1 MRRHIRTLLEGL
13 ALVLL
18 GVLLFRFPE
27 DSAAAAREGVT
38 LCLDLIVP
46 SLFPFFVLSSLLIA
60 TGLAGACAR
69 PLEKLMGPLFG
80 VGGAGAAALGLGL
93 IGGYPV
99 GARTIAQLTEHQE
112 CTQEEARRLAR
123 FCNNCGPA
131 FFIGAAGVGVFGS
144 KEAGFLLLG
153 ANLAA
158 ALLVGAG
165 TRVCEGNLLPRQGRE
180 PPPVSFSSLA
190 DQLPKC
196 VTDGFSAT
204 LGVCAYVILFSVL
217 TALAEASG
225 LLPLGAQALAALL
238 PGEGGQELCRSFL
251 IGFLE
256 ISTGTA
262 SLADAPSP
270 SLALPLAAFLLGWGG
285 LSVHCQSL
293 PFLRAAGVSTGP
305 YLRAKFLQGML
316 SAGLTAVALLVFPL
330 ALPAMAPTLPL
341 VCPIP
346 FARQMVLLWAL
357 AGAGFFLSRQKKLEK
372 AGHSRYN
379 EKEP

>member
-69 PLEKLMGPLFG
+69 LLEKLMGPLFG
-80 VGGAGAAALGLGL
+80 VGGAGAAAMGLGL

-99 GARTIAQLTEHQE
+99 GARTIAQLTERQE

-270 SLALPLAAFLLGWGG
+270 SLALPMAAFLLGWGG

-293 PFLRAAGVSTGP
+293 PFLRAAGISTGP

-316 SAGLTAVALLVFPL
+316 SAGLTAVALLAFPL

>member
-1 MRRHIRTLLEGL
+1 MRTHIRTLLEGT

-27 DSAAAAREGVT
+27 ASAAAAREGVT

-46 SLFPFFVLSSLLIA
+46 SLFPFFVLSSLLVA

-99 GARTIAQLTEHQE
+99 GARTIAQLTERGE
-112 CTQEEARRLAR
+112 CTPQEARRLAQ

-153 ANLAA
+153 ANLTA
-158 ALLVGAG
+158 ALLLGIG
-165 TRVCEGNLLPRQGRE
+165 GRVCQGSLLPRQGRKV
-180 PPPVSFSSLA
+180 PPVSFSALA
-190 DQLPKC
+190 DRLPQC

-217 TALAEASG
+217 AALAEASG
-225 LLPLGAQALAALL
+225 LLPLATNVLAGLL

-251 IGFLE
+251 MGFLE
-256 ISTGTA
+256 LSTGTA

-293 PFLRAAGVSTGP
+293 PFLREAGVATGP

-316 SAGLTAVALLVFPL
+316 SAGLTALALLVFPL
-330 ALPAMAPTLPL
+330 SLPALAPALPL

-346 FARQMVLLWAL
+346 FARQIVVLWAL
-357 AGAGFFLSRQKKLEK
+357 AGAGFFLARQKKLEK
-372 AGHSRYN
+372 AGRSHYN

>member
-1 MRRHIRTLLEGL
+1 MRTHIRTLLEGT

-27 DSAAAAREGVT
+27 ASAAAAREGVT

-99 GARTIAQLTEHQE
+99 GARTIAQLTERGE
-112 CTQEEARRLAR
+112 CTPAEARRLAQ

-153 ANLAA
+153 ANLTA
-158 ALLVGAG
+158 ALLLGIG
-165 TRVCEGNLLPRQGRE
+165 GRVCQGSLLPRQGRDV
-180 PPPVSFSSLA
+180 PPVSFSALA
-190 DQLPKC
+190 DRLPQC

-217 TALAEASG
+217 AAVAEASS
-225 LLPLGAQALAALL
+225 LLPLATQLLAGLL

-251 IGFLE
+251 MGFLE
-256 ISTGTA
+256 LSTGTA
-262 SLADAPSP
+262 SLSDAPSP

-293 PFLRAAGVSTGP
+293 PFLRAAGVATGP

-316 SAGLTAVALLVFPL
+316 SAGLTALALLVFPL
-330 ALPAMAPTLPL
+330 SLPAMAPALPL

-346 FARQMVLLWAL
+346 FARQIVVLWAL
-357 AGAGFFLSRQKKLEK
+357 AGAGFFLARQKKLEK
-372 AGHSRYN
+372 AGYSRYN
-379 EKEP
+379 GKVP

>member
-1 MRRHIRTLLEGL
+1 MRTHIRTLLEGT

-27 DSAAAAREGVT
+27 ASAAAAREGVT

-99 GARTIAQLTEHQE
+99 GARTIAQLTERGE
-112 CTQEEARRLAR
+112 CTPAEARRLAQ

-144 KEAGFLLLG
+144 KEAGFLLMG
-153 ANLAA
+153 ANLTA
-158 ALLVGAG
+158 ALLLGIG
-165 TRVCEGNLLPRQGRE
+165 GRVCQGSLLPRQGRDV
-180 PPPVSFSSLA
+180 PPVSFSALA
-190 DQLPKC
+190 DRLPQC

-217 TALAEASG
+217 AAVAEASS
-225 LLPLGAQALAALL
+225 LLPLATQLLAGLL

-251 IGFLE
+251 MGFLE
-256 ISTGTA
+256 LSTGTA
-262 SLADAPSP
+262 SLSDAPSP

-293 PFLRAAGVSTGP
+293 PFLRAAGVATGP

-316 SAGLTAVALLVFPL
+316 SAGLTALALLVFPL
-330 ALPAMAPTLPL
+330 SLPAMAPALPL

-346 FARQMVLLWAL
+346 FARQIVVLWAL
-357 AGAGFFLSRQKKLEK
+357 AGAGFFLARQKKLEK
-372 AGHSRYN
+372 AGYSRYN
-379 EKEP
+379 GKVP

>member
-1 MRRHIRTLLEGL
+1 MRTHIRTLLEGT

-27 DSAAAAREGVT
+27 ASAAAAREGVT

-99 GARTIAQLTEHQE
+99 GARTIAQLTERGE
-112 CTQEEARRLAR
+112 CTSAEARRLAQ

-153 ANLAA
+153 ANLTA
-158 ALLVGAG
+158 ALLLGIG
-165 TRVCEGNLLPRQGRE
+165 GVCQGSLLPRQGRKV
-180 PPPVSFSSLA
+180 PPVSFSALA
-190 DQLPKC
+190 DRLPQC

-217 TALAEASG
+217 AALAVASG
-225 LLPLGAQALAALL
+225 LLPLATNVLAGLL

-251 IGFLE
+251 MGLLE
-256 ISTGTA
+256 LSTGTA

-293 PFLRAAGVSTGP
+293 PFLLAAGVATGP
-305 YLRAKFLQGML
+305 YLQAKFLQGML
-316 SAGLTAVALLVFPL
+316 SAGLTALALLVFPL
-330 ALPAMAPTLPL
+330 SLPALAPALPL

-346 FARQMVLLWAL
+346 FARQIVVLWAL
-357 AGAGFFLSRQKKLEK
+357 AGAGFFLARQKKLEK
-372 AGHSRYN
+372 AGRSRYN

>member
-1 MRRHIRTLLEGL
+1 MRTHIRTLLEGT

-27 DSAAAAREGVT
+27 ASAAAAREGVT

-99 GARTIAQLTEHQE
+99 GARTIAQLTERGE
-112 CTQEEARRLAR
+112 CTPAEARRLAQ

-153 ANLAA
+153 ANLTA
-158 ALLVGAG
+158 ALLLGIG
-165 TRVCEGNLLPRQGRE
+165 GRVCQGRLLPRQGRDV
-180 PPPVSFSSLA
+180 PPVSFSALA
-190 DQLPKC
+190 DRLPQC

-217 TALAEASG
+217 AAVAEASS
-225 LLPLGAQALAALL
+225 LLPLATQLLAGLL

-251 IGFLE
+251 MGFLE
-256 ISTGTA
+256 LSTGTA
-262 SLADAPSP
+262 SLSDAPSP

-293 PFLRAAGVSTGP
+293 PFLRAAGVATGP

-316 SAGLTAVALLVFPL
+316 SAGLTALALLVFPL
-330 ALPAMAPTLPL
+330 SLPAMAPALPL

-346 FARQMVLLWAL
+346 FARQIVVLWAL
-357 AGAGFFLSRQKKLEK
+357 AGAGFFLARQKKLEK
-372 AGHSRYN
+372 AGYSRYN
-379 EKEP
+379 GKVP

>member
-1 MRRHIRTLLEGL
+1 MRTHIRTLLEGT

-27 DSAAAAREGVT
+27 ASAAAAREGVT

-99 GARTIAQLTEHQE
+99 GARTIAQLTERGE
-112 CTQEEARRLAR
+112 CTSAEARRLAQ

-153 ANLAA
+153 ANLTA
-158 ALLVGAG
+158 ALLLGIG
-165 TRVCEGNLLPRQGRE
+165 GRVCQGSLLPRQGRKV
-180 PPPVSFSSLA
+180 PPVSFSALA
-190 DQLPKC
+190 DRLPQC

-217 TALAEASG
+217 AALAEASG
-225 LLPLGAQALAALL
+225 LLPLATNVLAGLL

-251 IGFLE
+251 MGFLE
-256 ISTGTA
+256 LSTGTA
-262 SLADAPSP
+262 SLSDAPSP

-293 PFLRAAGVSTGP
+293 PFLRAAGVATGP

-316 SAGLTAVALLVFPL
+316 SAGLTALALLVFPL
-330 ALPAMAPTLPL
+330 SLPAMAPALPL

-346 FARQMVLLWAL
+346 FARQIVVLWAL
-357 AGAGFFLSRQKKLEK
+357 AGAGFFLARQKKLEK
-372 AGHSRYN
+372 AGYSRYN
-379 EKEP
+379 GKVP

>member
-1 MRRHIRTLLEGL
+1 MRTHIRTLLEGT

-27 DSAAAAREGVT
+27 ASAAAAREGVT

-93 IGGYPV
+93 IGGSPV
-99 GARTIAQLTEHQE
+99 GARTIAQLTERGE
-112 CTQEEARRLAR
+112 CTSAEARRLAQ

-153 ANLAA
+153 ANLTA
-158 ALLVGAG
+158 ALLLGIG
-165 TRVCEGNLLPRQGRE
+165 GRVCHGSLLPRQGRKV
-180 PPPVSFSSLA
+180 PPVSFSALA
-190 DQLPKC
+190 DRLPQC

-217 TALAEASG
+217 AALAEASG
-225 LLPLGAQALAALL
+225 LLPLATQVLAGLL

-251 IGFLE
+251 MGLLE
-256 ISTGTA
+256 LSTGTA

-293 PFLRAAGVSTGP
+293 PFLLAAGVATGP
-305 YLRAKFLQGML
+305 YLQAKFLQGML
-316 SAGLTAVALLVFPL
+316 SAGLTALALLVFPL
-330 ALPAMAPTLPL
+330 SLPALAPALPL

-346 FARQMVLLWAL
+346 FARQIVVLWAL
-357 AGAGFFLSRQKKLEK
+357 AGAGFFLARQKKLEK
-372 AGHSRYN
+372 AGYSRYN
-379 EKEP
+379 GKVP

>member
-1 MRRHIRTLLEGL
+1 MRTHIRTLLEGT

-27 DSAAAAREGVT
+27 ASAAAAREGVT

-99 GARTIAQLTEHQE
+99 GARTIAQLTERGE
-112 CTQEEARRLAR
+112 CTSAEARRLAQ

-153 ANLAA
+153 ANLTA
-158 ALLVGAG
+158 ALLLGIG
-165 TRVCEGNLLPRQGRE
+165 GRVCQGSLLPRQGRKV
-180 PPPVSFSSLA
+180 PPVSFSALA
-190 DQLPKC
+190 DRLPQC

-217 TALAEASG
+217 AALAEASG
-225 LLPLGAQALAALL
+225 LLPLATQVLAGLL

-251 IGFLE
+251 MGFLE
-256 ISTGTA
+256 LSTGTA
-262 SLADAPSP
+262 SLSDAPSP

-293 PFLRAAGVSTGP
+293 PFLRAAGVATGP

-316 SAGLTAVALLVFPL
+316 SAGLTALALLVFPL
-330 ALPAMAPTLPL
+330 SLPAMAPALPL

-346 FARQMVLLWAL
+346 FARQIVVLWAL
-357 AGAGFFLSRQKKLEK
+357 AGAGFFLARQKKLEK
-372 AGHSRYN
+372 AGYSRYN
-379 EKEP
+379 GKVP